1 MESECKSKE
10 MSTNNCLLNQGRCGN
25 VATTQVKRKTRST
38 RRRLN
43 ALMNNTSLHFSDT
56 DSEGELTIINPIGKN
71 NTFTKVNS
79 DSQNIPNPVVSVTV
93 DGVEY
98 QEPEYVH
105 QEHLYLTKE
114 RRSSFVDNLT
124 DVDEIYTSDVE
135 TQDAVKV
142 NPIKNS
148 LNVMFNGHQGETDVE
163 DLAYEDGEEPGPI
176 CVEARSDIFTDFNGE
191 TITTKEGDGP
201 FSVEVRNQ
209 ICTAREQEVISKMPD
224 IIVMPTTD
232 SEDMDASDEDE
243 EEGACGLQE
252 EIVLDGLATS
262 QIVMKNLNK
271 MDNLLNVAKD
281 VSDDGISD
289 SHTDVE
295 DLE

>member
-1 MESECKSKE
+1 MESEYKCKE
-10 MSTNNCLLNQGRCGN
+10 LSTDSCILNQSRCGS
-25 VATTQVKRKTRST
+25 TQVKRKTRST

-56 DSEGELTIINPIGKN
+56 DSEGELTIINPVGKKN
-71 NTFTKVNS
+71 VSSKVNAIP
-79 DSQNIPNPVVSVTV
+79 QIIPNPVVSVTV

-98 QEPEYVH
+98 DESDSTYQENF
-105 QEHLYLTKE
+105 YLTKE
-114 RRSSFVDNLT
+114 RRNSFVDNLT

-135 TQDAVKV
+135 SHDTKEQK
-142 NPIKNS
+142 PTRNS
-148 LNVMFNGHQGETDVE
+148 LCVAFNSHQGETDVE
-163 DLAYEDGEEPGPI
+163 DLAYEDGDEPAPI

-209 ICTAREQEVISKMPD
+209 ICTAREKEVQSKMPD

-232 SEDMDASDEDE
+232 SEDMDASDEDDE
-243 EEGACGLQE
+243 LEGACGIQE
-252 EIVLDGLATS
+252 EIVLDGLAAS

-271 MDNLLNVAKD
+271 IDHLLNVAKD

>member
-1 MESECKSKE
+1 
-10 MSTNNCLLNQGRCGN
+10 MSTDNCILNQGRCGN
-25 VATTQVKRKTRST
+25 VAATQVKRKSRST

-56 DSEGELTIINPIGKN
+56 DSEGELSIINPSGKI
-71 NTFTKVNS
+71 NTSSKVNS
-79 DSQNIPNPVVSVTV
+79 IPDNLPKPVVSVTV

-98 QEPEYVH
+98 QESDH
-105 QEHLYLTKE
+105 QENFYLTKE
-114 RRSSFVDNLT
+114 RRNSFVDNLT

-135 TQDAVKV
+135 SQDTVKV
-142 NPIKNS
+142 KPVKNS
-148 LNVMFNGHQGETDVE
+148 LAVNFNGHQGETDVE

-209 ICTAREQEVISKMPD
+209 ICKVKEPEVSSKMPD
-224 IIVMPTTD
+224 IIIMPTTD
-232 SEDMDASDEDE
+232 SEDMDASDEDDE
-243 EEGACGLQE
+243 IEGACGFE
-252 EIVLDGLATS
+252 DEIVLDGLAAS

-271 MDNLLNVAKD
+271 IDNLLNVARD